1 MAAKTGRLLVV
12 KVNTSGTTYAVV
24 GAARSDSITINNE
37 IVDITNKTSV
47 NGSGKAYR
55 ELLEKGGVQ
64 SVTLEVEV
72 VHQDSTLDKL
82 MQDRALAMTHHTYQV
97 NIPGDSGNA
106 GGYFSGSFVI
116 TSAPI
121 SGGHNAEVVRTYTLE
136 SAGEVTFTSTT
147 VS

>member
-12 KVNTSGTTYAVV
+12 KQNTSGTTYAVV

-37 IVDITNKTSV
+37 TVDITNKTSV
-47 NGSGKAYR
+47 NSGKAYR

-72 VHQDSTLDKL
+72 VHNDSTLDKL
-82 MQDRALAMTHHTYQV
+82 MQDRALAMTHHTYRV
-97 NIPGDSGNA
+97 EVPGDSTAA
-106 GGYFSGSFVI
+106 GGYFSGTFVI
-116 TSAPI
+116 TSAPV
-121 SGGHNAEVVRTYTLE
+121 SGGHNAEAIRTYTLE
-136 SAGEVTFTSTT
+136 SAGEVTFTSST